1 MKPPSK
7 TMCIILI
14 AVILAFTVIQ
24 IVSPEKEAAPGNY
37 NLTVVIGDT
46 DVTIGSI
53 QVSYARWDGTQ
64 VAKTVRNE
72 EQTPIV
78 RGSELQFGVLE
89 WPATV
94 LVCADLEGGE
104 LLASAVIEEAPP
116 ENCRWRAMISEEK
129 EGLRF
134 TLTDDPME
142 GTE

>member
-1 MKPPSK
+1 M
-7 TMCIILI
+7 
-14 AVILAFTVIQ
+14 
-24 IVSPEKEAAPGNY
+24 
-37 NLTVVIGDT
+37 IGDT

-142 GTE
+142 ETE